1 MIIYLYKLL
10 CFKMLNSQLSAKL
23 NCKILRNA
31 TCSSWHIINHLY
43 KLYFNIVNISCLC
56 HGLESTH
63 MFMVF
68 IWWFSGWRYLH
79 FSPAVF
85 QFRIPINLC
94 KAWRQSQDAVSTMG
108 MKRIMLLG
116 WCSLLW
122 GTPPSLVTEK
132 FAPVIYQVLSGHR
145 GAGESQGRLLLG
157 GPACNMCILGLWWAG
172 KNCWCAHCC

>member
-1 MIIYLYKLL
+1 MQIKYL
-10 CFKMLNSQLSAKL
+10 QG
-23 NCKILRNA
+23 IVV
-31 TCSSWHIINHLY
+31 NHLY
-43 KLYFNIVNISCLC
+43 KPYINIVNISCLC

-63 MFMVF
+63 IFMVF
-68 IWWFSGWRYLH
+68 VWWFSGRRYLH

-94 KAWRQSQDAVSTMG
+94 KAWRQSQDAVSTTG